1 MVKVDSKKYL
11 AIFQM
16 ESFEHE
22 GDCYLWF
29 IPKLQAMRSEK
40 NLKPLA
46 FPKGFYASVEN
57 SIIILENMK
66 AQNYDVVPKKVE
78 RKSCSEVFRNQGFLR
93 VLGTKI
99 LLVLKIFVIP
109 GNEEYSSQLRN

>member
-1 MVKVDSKKYL
+1 MKVDSKKYL
-11 AIFQM
+11 ALFQM

-78 RKSCSEVFRNQGFLR
+78 RKSCSDVFRKPSVFKS
-93 VLGTKI
+93 V
-99 LLVLKIFVIP
+99 
-109 GNEEYSSQLRN
+109 GN